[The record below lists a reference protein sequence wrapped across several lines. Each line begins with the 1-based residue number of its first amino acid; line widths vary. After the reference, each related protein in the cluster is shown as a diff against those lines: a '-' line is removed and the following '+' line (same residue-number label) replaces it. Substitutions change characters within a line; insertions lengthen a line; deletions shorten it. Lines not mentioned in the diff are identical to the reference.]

1 MRHNHTILIYQ
12 FGRKPMVIDES
23 LLAYILQ
30 ISRKM
35 AEMRRLSP
43 VLNYALKEAIN
54 LVGAERGYVV
64 LVSDDGSLDFR
75 VKLDSS
81 GQDIEHPEDQISRS
95 ILQEVVSTGEPLVL
109 RNAMQNER
117 FGQADSVVVLGL
129 RSIMAVPLISR
140 GDTIGAIY
148 VENRAIRNRFSQDDA
163 VPLVVFANQA
173 AVAIENAALNDELE
187 ARVQARTRQLEQATQ
202 RLEESWHEAVES
214 NRVRT
219 VWLSQI
225 AHDLR
230 APLGI
235 ASGALSLLNEGVLG
249 SINAEQREWV
259 EKSLQSVLHAATLTE
274 DIFDLSRLEEGQIR
288 LHMEPVNTERF
299 LNGVYELA
307 QGLPWAEGVQLSLEI
322 ANSLPWATFDAVRIQ
337 QVLFNLLAN
346 AQKFTR
352 QGSVV
357 IRAEQQ
363 PEPDLI
369 HISVSDTGK
378 GIPPDRIETLFKRFR
393 QVDDSASRHEGAGLG
408 LAICREL
415 VTMHHGKIWVN
426 SEPGTG
432 STFTF
437 SLPTNLPP
445 TPMVT
450 G

>member
-1 MRHNHTILIYQ
+1 MT
-12 FGRKPMVIDES
+12 MDES
-23 LLAYILQ
+23 LLTYILQ

-35 AEMRRLSP
+35 AEMRRLSS
-43 VLNYALKEAIN
+43 VLNYALEEAMQ

-64 LVSDDGSLDFR
+64 LISNDGSLDFR
-75 VKLDSS
+75 VKLDGS
-81 GQDIEHPEDQISRS
+81 GQEIAHPEDQISRS
-95 ILQEVVSTGEPLVL
+95 ILQEVVSTGEPLIL

-187 ARVQARTRQLEQATQ
+187 TRVQARTRQLEQATQ
-202 RLEESWHEAVES
+202 RLEESWHKAVES

-259 EKSLQSVLHAATLTE
+259 EKSLHSVLHAATLTE

-299 LNGVYELA
+299 LNDVYELA
-307 QGLPWAEGVQLSLEI
+307 QGLPWAGGVQLSLEI
-322 ANSLPWATFDAVRIQ
+322 ANPLPWATFDAVRIQ
-337 QVLFNLLAN
+337 QVLFNLLTN

-363 PEPDLI
+363 PDLESI
-369 HISVSDTGK
+369 HISVSDTGQ
-378 GIPPDRIETLFKRFR
+378 GIPPDRVEILFKRFR
-393 QVDDSASRHEGAGLG
+393 QIDDSANRQQQGAGLG

-415 VTMHHGKIWVN
+415 VNMHHGKIWVN

-445 TPMVT
+445 TPMLVE
-450 G
+450 